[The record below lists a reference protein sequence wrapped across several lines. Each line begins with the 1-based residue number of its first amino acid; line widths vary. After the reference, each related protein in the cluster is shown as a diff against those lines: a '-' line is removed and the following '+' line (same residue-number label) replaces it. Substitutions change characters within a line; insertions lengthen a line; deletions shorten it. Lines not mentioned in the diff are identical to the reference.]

1 MHEMGLMQSL
11 LASAARALRGGE
23 RAAKLTVAVTPLAG
37 VDAHAL
43 SFAFSA
49 LAADDPRFAG
59 AELEVKQN
67 PIRMRCGPCGRDY
80 EATLAAYA
88 CPACGRVGEW
98 AGGDD
103 VSLEALE
110 VCHV

>member
-67 PIRMRCGPCGRDY
+67 P
-80 EATLAAYA
+80 TLAAYA